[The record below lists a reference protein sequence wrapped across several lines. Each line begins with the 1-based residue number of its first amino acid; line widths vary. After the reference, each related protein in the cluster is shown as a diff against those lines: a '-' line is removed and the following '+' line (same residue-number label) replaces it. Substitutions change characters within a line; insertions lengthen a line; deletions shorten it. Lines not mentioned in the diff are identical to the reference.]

1 MESFKLFDKDEDGY
15 LERFELKQILMRN
28 KWPYMAQLDDL
39 LDEIDREGE
48 GRVLITAYAE
58 AVIKNKLTKLD

>member
-1 MESFKLFDKDEDGY
+1 VESFKLFDKDEDGY